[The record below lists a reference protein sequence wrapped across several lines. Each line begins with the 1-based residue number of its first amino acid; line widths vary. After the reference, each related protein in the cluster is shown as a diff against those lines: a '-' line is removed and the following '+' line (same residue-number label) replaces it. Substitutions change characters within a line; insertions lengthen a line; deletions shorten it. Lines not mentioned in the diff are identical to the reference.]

1 MLQVAAAAVLEL
13 RLAVQP
19 ELLELLLQLVVV
31 EGGGGGGVLVGG
43 RGGVQRR
50 HGRHRGHGRGAAR
63 VVGVCVD
70 RVGVVTS
77 RSWGAAGAVQLVQL
91 LQLGRLLLHRVE
103 AGGGVPQQSLQQ
115 LGRRLDVLAADTGVR
130 CHYGYKLL
138 LPHLAELYSGL
149 PCSDL
154 VGEGQVVGLEGA
166 VSFW

>member
-1 MLQVAAAAVLEL
+1 MDVRTRGGRGRVGVLQVAAAAVLEL

-63 VVGVCVD
+63 VVGVG
-70 RVGVVTS
+70 RV
-77 RSWGAAGAVQLVQL
+77 AAGALQLVQL
-91 LQLGRLLLHRVE
+91 LQLGGLLLDGVE

-115 LGRRLDVLAADTGVR
+115 LGRGLDVLAADTGVR
-130 CHYGYKLL
+130 CHYG
-138 LPHLAELYSGL
+138 
-149 PCSDL
+149 
-154 VGEGQVVGLEGA
+154 
-166 VSFW
+166 

>member
-31 EGGGGGGVLVGG
+31 EGGGGGGGGVLVGG

-50 HGRHRGHGRGAAR
+50 HGRHGGHGRGAAR

-70 RVGVVTS
+70 RVGVVTG

-91 LQLGRLLLHRVE
+91 LQLRGLLLHRVE
-103 AGGGVPQQSLQQ
+103 AGGGVPQQGLQQ
-115 LGRRLDVLAADTGVR
+115 LGRRLDVLAADTGVS
-130 CHYGYKLL
+130 CHYGYRLL
-138 LPHLAELYSGL
+138 LSPTWPSCTRGCRARTWWGRGRWWGWRA
-149 PCSDL
+149 P
-154 VGEGQVVGLEGA
+154 
-166 VSFW
+166 

>member
-13 RLAVQP
+13 WLTVQP

-63 VVGVCVD
+63 VVGVG
-70 RVGVVTS
+70 RV
-77 RSWGAAGAVQLVQL
+77 AAGALQLVQL
-91 LQLGRLLLHRVE
+91 LQLGGLLLDGVE

-130 CHYGYKLL
+130 CHYGYRLL
-138 LPHLAELYSGL
+138 LATWLSCTRGCRARTWWGRGRWWGWRAP
-149 PCSDL
+149 
-154 VGEGQVVGLEGA
+154 
-166 VSFW
+166 